1 MIPYH
6 GYACQ
11 LLEQF
16 EDITIGH
23 VPRNENKQADALAN
37 LAATLAL
44 PEEKSTTVPVCR
56 RWVLPPLAYSRDEH
70 QYSNVVSVFEIEI
83 EDWRQSFIDYL
94 QYEKLPDDLKH
105 RTEIQRR
112 VP

>member
-11 LLEQF
+11 LLTQF

-23 VPRNENKQADALAN
+23 VPRNKNKQADALAN

-44 PEEKSTTVPVCR
+44 PEEEAATVPVCR
-56 RWVLPPLAYSRDEH
+56 RWVLPSLAYFGDE
-70 QYSNVVSVFEIEI
+70 
-83 EDWRQSFIDYL
+83 L
-94 QYEKLPDDLKH
+94 
-105 RTEIQRR
+105 
-112 VP
+112 